1 MRRAPQLLA
10 TALGLLLGGCNFAP
24 SYEPPQ
30 VDVPANFKEAKAA
43 GAAIARGP
51 RALKGST
58 AGGEPQWFSSDPADL
73 RPRGPWWRPF
83 KDKKLDALESA
94 LDARNP
100 EIEAA
105 IAAMDRARATA
116 ARAMAGLSPTVT
128 AGGQLSENKESLHSP
143 LRTANALPSGTDY
156 ARAALSR
163 GLPLNLPT
171 FYGNNQLN
179 AQASYEIDLWGRVRN
194 FAAAGATQAQA
205 SEADLAAITLSLET
219 ELARDY
225 IALQGLDAEIA
236 LQKRIIEAYALS
248 LELVHKRVTGGITS
262 PADATRAQTQLDF
275 AKAQL
280 PDIEARRA
288 LLEHAI
294 AILAGRP
301 PEGFS
306 LPPANGR
313 VASPRIPLGLPSQ
326 LLERRPDIA
335 AAERRALAANR
346 TIGVARAAFFPR
358 FTINLAGGTQDTGLS
373 LFNARNS
380 VWSLGPTVTLPIFDG
395 GAHAA
400 DLREAEAAYLETA
413 AYYRGVVLRAYGE
426 VEDALAQIRHFDR
439 EEKNIASAVVAANKT
454 LEVSL
459 KLYEEGVVTY
469 VEVVTAQSDAF
480 TAQRQA
486 ITLRTARLRAA
497 LELMSALGGGWTA
510 PVFTPPESE
519 QPCALCELAAQA
531 APSSPFQPN

>member
-1 MRRAPQLLA
+1 MSRSPQFLA
-10 TALGLLLGGCNFAP
+10 TALGLLLGGCNLAP
-24 SYEPPQ
+24 PYEPPQ
-30 VDVPANFKEAKAA
+30 VETPADFKEAMAA
-43 GAAIARGP
+43 GAAVVKGAR
-51 RALKGST
+51 AAKGST
-58 AGGEPQWFSSDPADL
+58 AGGAPQWFSSDPADL

-83 KDKKLDALESA
+83 KDRKLDALEVE

-100 EIEAA
+100 DVEAA

-116 ARAMAGLSPTVT
+116 ARAMAGLTPTLT
-128 AGGQLSENKESLHSP
+128 AGGQLTENKESLHDP
-143 LRTANALPSGTDY
+143 LRTASALPSSADY
-156 ARAALSR
+156 ARAALSP
-163 GLPLNLPT
+163 GLPLSLPT
-171 FYGNNQLN
+171 LYGDNQLN

-194 FAAAGATQAQA
+194 LAAAGATQAQA
-205 SEADLAAITLSLET
+205 SEAELAAITLSLEA

-236 LQKRIIEAYALS
+236 LQKRIIEAYRLS
-248 LELVHKRVTGGITS
+248 LDLVRKRVVGGITS

-306 LPPANGR
+306 LPPAEGR
-313 VASPRIPLGLPSQ
+313 VAAPRVPLGLPSQ

-335 AAERRALAANR
+335 AAERRVLAANR

-380 VWSLGPTVTLPIFDG
+380 VWSLGPTVSLPIFDG

-400 DLREAEAAYLETA
+400 DLRAAEAAYLETVA
-413 AYYRGVVLRAYGE
+413 SYRGVVLRAYGE
-426 VEDALAQIRHFDR
+426 VEDALAQIRHLDR
-439 EEKNIASAVVAANKT
+439 EEKSISSAVVAASKT

-497 LELMSALGGGWTA
+497 LDLIAALGGGWTA

-519 QPCALCELAAQA
+519 QPCALCVLAAEA
-531 APSSPFQPN
+531 APIR